1 MPADA
6 SFDSLLVP
14 HNATPTDL
22 ARCFLATGVAASVA
36 AAGSAQG
43 SATALTNYVNQVTGA
58 DGAKGVIVP
67 STDEL
72 YVSRFVFN
80 DSASAL
86 LLYPP
91 SGCKF
96 NRGSTNAAVSVAAG
110 VCVTVYRMSSTVFLL
125 AGVATLTGVLAG
137 SASVGTD
144 LDVGSSG
151 TAGTID
157 VFPSTASKGKL
168 QIAPADNA
176 GDTTTTLTNA
186 SQAAARTYTIP
197 DALASADVLLGK
209 QAAVART
216 ATADGLTTGTI
227 ADGGRFQHV
236 TVTAGADADSIIVL
250 PTPTPG
256 TQIVLNVGA
265 TGFELRTSA
274 PASIAINGGTGSNAE
289 SAIPANS
296 TVFMTCVSATSWKG
310 FYMDADGDLAKVEA
324 AAT

>member
-1 MPADA
+1 MSA
-6 SFDSLLVP
+6 SFDTLLVP
-14 HNATPTDL
+14 YSHPTPDDL
-22 ARCFLATGVAASVA
+22 SRAFFCAGVSASIA

-43 SATALTNYVNQVTGA
+43 SATALTNRTNQVTAA

-72 YVSRFVFN
+72 YSTRFVFN
-80 DSASAL
+80 DSASTL

-110 VCVTVYRMSSTVFLL
+110 VVVFVYRMSSTVFLL
-125 AGVATLTGVLAG
+125 GGVATLTGVLAG

-151 TAGTID
+151 TAGTVDI
-157 VFPSTASKGKL
+157 FPATASKGKL
-168 QIAPADNA
+168 QIAPADNT

-186 SQAAARTYTIP
+186 AQATTRTYTIP
-197 DALASADVLLGK
+197 DALANADVLLGA

-216 ATADGLTTGTI
+216 ATADGTTTGTI
-227 ADGGRFQHV
+227 AAKGRFQHI
-236 TVTAGADADSIIVL
+236 TVTAGGDANSIIIL

-256 TQIVLNVGA
+256 TQIVLHVGA
-265 TGFELRTSA
+265 TGFELRSSD
-274 PASIAINGGTGSNAE
+274 PATIAINGGTGASAE

-296 TVFMTCVSATSWKG
+296 TVFMTCVSATAWKG
-310 FYMDADGDLAKVEA
+310 YYMDADGDLAKVEA
-324 AAT
+324 AA